1 MYKLTKLL
9 DKIVRENLR
18 VFYFF
23 YLFHLFNL
31 NICILIV
38 FPFSLQTTVQTAW
51 TNIVAAWRLQDGRCL
66 YWSWAR
72 RDTTWGSSS
81 RYRSCQLRWFI
92 WPNRRPDPGLGLYQI
107 ISELVT
113 FRLCC
118 HGRFY
123 GASNA
128 GNQDSN
134 KGLFG

>member
-1 MYKLTKLL
+1 MDDAFTEAGREEILPGDLL
-9 DKIVRENLR
+9 QGIAPASYADLSDR
-18 VFYFF
+18 
-23 YLFHLFNL
+23 
-31 NICILIV
+31 
-38 FPFSLQTTVQTAW
+38 TV
-51 TNIVAAWRLQDGRCL
+51 
-66 YWSWAR
+66 
-72 RDTTWGSSS
+72 
-81 RYRSCQLRWFI
+81 
-92 WPNRRPDPGLGLYQI
+92 DPGLGLYQI